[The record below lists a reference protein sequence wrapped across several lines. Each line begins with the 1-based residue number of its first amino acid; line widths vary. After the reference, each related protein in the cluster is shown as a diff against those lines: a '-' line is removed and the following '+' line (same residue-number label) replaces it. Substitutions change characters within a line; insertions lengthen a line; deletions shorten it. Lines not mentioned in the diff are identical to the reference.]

1 MVRSEYRWLDVVG
14 GCDAARR
21 RRWHLRKDLI
31 VTSSSSIDHAARFRA
46 LHHGAALVLPNAW
59 DAASAALVEAAGA
72 QAIATTSAGVSW
84 ANGAPDGSGLGR
96 EAMAGAVARI
106 VAAVRVPVTADIEGG
121 YGDVAATVRAVI
133 QAGAVGV
140 NLEDS
145 PGSPLLPAAE
155 QAARIAAARAA
166 ADAEGVDL
174 FVNARTD
181 VYLAGVPGDQVA
193 EVEER
198 ARVYAEAG
206 ADGLFVPGLL
216 DLDVIA
222 RLAKGPLP
230 LNVMA
235 GPGAPPVAELAAAGV
250 ARVSVGSAI
259 AQSAYAV
266 AARAAAEL
274 LGDGTYGTLA
284 DGLTYGTLND
294 TLR

>member
-1 MVRSEYRWLDVVG
+1 M
-14 GCDAARR
+14 
-21 RRWHLRKDLI
+21 
-31 VTSSSSIDHAARFRA
+31 TSSSSIDHAARFRA
-46 LHHGAALVLPNAW
+46 MHHGAVLVLPNAW

-96 EAMAGAVARI
+96 EAMVGAVARI

-274 LGDGTYGTLA
+274 LGDGTFDTLA
-284 DGLTYGTLND
+284 DGLAYSTLND